1 MLFNSY
7 EFILIFL
14 VGVIIVYAI
23 AGHVIFPSWVRKAV
37 LILASAIFISYGGVV
52 SLVLL
57 LTSMAVNYLILRR
70 LEAER
75 DERRRKCCV
84 FVSVIFNLSFIGI
97 FKLQQLGILA
107 AKRVST
113 FAPGIQMTSWLRI

>member
-23 AGHVIFPSWVRKAV
+23 AGHVIFPNWVRKAV

-84 FVSVIFNLSFIGI
+84 LSRLYQFALIRTHGPIFGF
-97 FKLQQLGILA
+97 
-107 AKRVST
+107 R
-113 FAPGIQMTSWLRI
+113 WR

>member
-23 AGHVIFPSWVRKAV
+23 VGHVIFPSWVRKAV

-84 FVSVIFNLSFIGI
+84 FVLVIFNLSFIGI
-97 FKLQQLGILA
+97 FKYADLFINSA
-107 AKRVST
+107 AFV
-113 FAPGIQMTSWLRI
+113 